1 MPVKLNSS
9 GGGSVTLTTPSTAV
23 DYTATFPA
31 NTGNV
36 VTDGATQTLTNKTLG
51 GPLVMGA
58 SVITSGTAQV
68 STSGTNIDFTGIP
81 SWVKRVTVM
90 FNGVST
96 NGTSIKQ
103 IQLGDAGGFETTG
116 YLGAGIQLTDATS
129 VSAATITTGFGIRS
143 VLAADTI
150 NGAVIIANLTG
161 NTWVAQGALTDSSRS
176 AGYLVGGAKALSDV
190 LTQVRITTVGGTD
203 TFDAG
208 SINILY
214 E

>member
-36 VTDGATQTLTNKTLG
+36 VTDGATQTLTNKTLSS
-51 GPLVMGA
+51 PLVMGA

-81 SWVKRVTVM
+81 SWVKRVTVV

-96 NGTSIKQ
+96 NGTSALLV
-103 IQLGDAGGFETTG
+103 QLGDSGGIETTG
-116 YLGAGIQLTDATS
+116 YVSTSLQMSTAAGIVDSSTA
-129 VSAATITTGFGIRS
+129 GFIIRS
-143 VLAADTI
+143 ATA
-150 NGAVIIANLTG
+150 ANLFSGSMVIMNITG
-161 NTWVAQGALTDSSRS
+161 NDWVSNHVVKQSTTAIAGGGGDKSLS
-176 AGYLVGGAKALSDV
+176 ATLDR
-190 LTQVRITTVGGTD
+190 VRITTVGGTD